1 MKKFKEYLKRLQA
14 LNTEKTLLKKNK
26 LVLLLSGSSDYNTAS
41 LSGEQLKF
49 LSVFEEFSYEIV
61 NSNFPYNEDFNH
73 SEFKDISMIK
83 AGLSN
88 IIYYYHTCYNKK
100 FQIEVI
106 RHAKN
111 LFDLDDIIIVAQS
124 SGLNILAE
132 ALKYCPVGE
141 NKVKILALGP
151 VSQKVSFSQSVDCI
165 IVKGKSDI
173 YSKFLDS
180 NQVHKIVNCGHFDY
194 LKNKEVREFVYEW
207 LQKNKN

>member
-1 MKKFKEYLKRLQA
+1 MKKFKEYLEKLQT
-14 LNTEKTLLKKNK
+14 LNTDKTLLNKNK
-26 LVLLLSGSSDYNTAS
+26 LVLLLSGSSDYSTAS
-41 LSGEQLKF
+41 LSDEQLEF
-49 LSVFEEFSYEIV
+49 LSVFKEFSYEIV

-88 IIYYYHTCYNKK
+88 IIYYYHTCYSKK
-100 FQIEVI
+100 FKAEVI
-106 RHAKN
+106 RHTKN
-111 LFDLDDIIIVAQS
+111 LFNLDDIIIVTQS

-141 NKVKILALGP
+141 KKMKILALGP
-151 VSQKVSFSQSVDCI
+151 VSQKVSFPQSVDCV

-173 YSKFLDS
+173 YSKLLDN
-180 NQVHKIVNCGHFDY
+180 NQAHKIVDCGHFDY